1 MLGLFIL
8 YSLIAAILTRFF
20 PDRIP
25 WWANPLG
32 WLLLIV
38 RPLQIL
44 LQLLAFVIAGFTLAV
59 LAASTFVFIVYLKAD
74 TIVATGSTLT
84 SYLESFVG
92 IFGISSDSVTPS
104 NILMWVAGLGFLS
117 ILYQQGQQG
126 FRAWDEYLQVIEQ
139 KKELYWFFYH
149 FRDSIRFFEDLI
161 STAIALSLKYAI
173 SCGFKGAVELS
184 CWWIII
190 TYALEVFFI
199 KRTDLF
205 EGVMAVGIAGAA
217 IALLPPFIER
227 SGGVIFSLEKHKE
240 LVQAKARLYAA
251 LLERKTRNS
260 RERANRT

>member
-38 RPLQIL
+38 RPLQML
-44 LQLLAFVIAGFTLAV
+44 FQLLAFVIAGFTLAV

-104 NILMWVAGLGFLS
+104 N